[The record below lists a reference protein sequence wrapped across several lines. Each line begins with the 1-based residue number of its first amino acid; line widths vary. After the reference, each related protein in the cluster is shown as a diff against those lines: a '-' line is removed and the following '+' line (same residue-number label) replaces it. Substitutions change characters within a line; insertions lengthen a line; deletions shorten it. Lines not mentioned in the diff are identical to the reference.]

1 MTAPLNAVPAAIPP
15 ESARN
20 EGSRRELQ
28 AKLAGLGD
36 LGGKK
41 ISPEAKAK
49 KLREACEGFE
59 SVFIQK
65 MWQEMRNTLPK
76 NGLLHGRDEQYWQD
90 MYDQEL
96 SKSMTSAGGI
106 GLADMMYEQLSRN
119 LVSASRGAAGSGR
132 GASFTPTAAPL
143 LQAAPK
149 TPEATAVADAPSAAH
164 AAQAP
169 QAAGR
174 RDAVPSVYDGA
185 APQSGAMDRQ
195 AAASRVAASADNGAD
210 ARSGT
215 EALSNPEVE
224 RALAALRAQQALAPP
239 AQGRVEAVPAGQGV
253 RRQEASSG
261 LELAQMA
268 QREAGDKLGPRAV
281 RPPLRHP
288 ARPDGAL
295 LQNAAFTQAAP
306 SAQSISQSAIPAGTP
321 TAVQAAMSFAG
332 AIPGAPLASAA
343 QPGVMPAPQTQGQ
356 GRNPAQAAEAAPPTR
371 TVRYTTNI
379 PQKGRRRGQEL
390 IRTLNT
396 DGTGPSSRAGAGLAA
411 YHAAQ
416 IQAQPQPAQDA
427 AQSSVQN
434 SGRTVAPAGAQ
445 AANPAPVQAAAQPA
459 PHAGDQAVP
468 PLTARSAEGRS
479 ASGNGAADSF
489 AIPPLTAG
497 DLRG

>member
-15 ESARN
+15 ESARS

-28 AKLAGLGD
+28 ARLAGLGD

-119 LVSASRGAAGSGR
+119 LVSASRGTAGSGR
-132 GASFTPTAAPL
+132 GASFTPSAAPL

-149 TPEATAVADAPSAAH
+149 TPEAPAVAAAAPSAAQTAQTPH
-164 AAQAP
+164 DAAR
-169 QAAGR
+169 GE
-174 RDAVPSVYDGA
+174 AVPSVYDGA
-185 APQSGAMDRQ
+185 VPQTGVINRQ
-195 AAASRVAASADNGAD
+195 AAADNGTD
-210 ARSGT
+210 AHSGT

-224 RALAALRAQQALAPP
+224 RALAALRAQQALTAP

-253 RRQEASSG
+253 RRQQASSG

-288 ARPDGAL
+288 ARTDGTP
-295 LQNAAFTQAAP
+295 LQNASFTQAAP
-306 SAQSISQSAIPAGTP
+306 SAQNMGQPAGQAGMPAGTP
-321 TAVQAAMSFAG
+321 TAVQAAMSSAG
-332 AIPGAPLASAA
+332 AIPGAPLVSAA
-343 QPGVMPAPQTQGQ
+343 AGPGVMAASQAQGPGQEPART
-356 GRNPAQAAEAAPPTR
+356 AEAAPQSR

-379 PQKGRRRGQEL
+379 PQKGRTRRGQEL

-396 DGTGPSSRAGAGLAA
+396 DGTGPGSRAGAGLAA

-416 IQAQPQPAQDA
+416 AQAQPQPAEDA
-427 AQSSVQN
+427 AQSSARN
-434 SGRTVAPAGAQ
+434 SVRTVAPAAAQ
-445 AANPAPVQAAAQPA
+445 AANPATTQS
-459 PHAGDQAVP
+459 GGQAVP
-468 PLTARSAEGRS
+468 PLTARSAESRN

>member
-1 MTAPLNAVPAAIPP
+1 MTAPLDAVPAAIPP
-15 ESARN
+15 ESARS

-28 AKLAGLGD
+28 ARLAGLGD

-119 LVSASRGAAGSGR
+119 LVSASRGTAGSGR
-132 GASFTPTAAPL
+132 GASFTPSAAPL

-149 TPEATAVADAPSAAH
+149 TPEAPAVAAAAPSAAQTAQTPH
-164 AAQAP
+164 DAAR
-169 QAAGR
+169 GE
-174 RDAVPSVYDGA
+174 AVPSVYDGA
-185 APQSGAMDRQ
+185 VPQTGVINRQ
-195 AAASRVAASADNGAD
+195 AAADNGTD
-210 ARSGT
+210 AHSGT

-224 RALAALRAQQALAPP
+224 RALAALRAQQALTAP

-253 RRQEASSG
+253 RRQQASSG

-288 ARPDGAL
+288 ARTDGTP
-295 LQNAAFTQAAP
+295 LQNASFTQAAP
-306 SAQSISQSAIPAGTP
+306 SAQNMGQPAGQAGMPAGTP
-321 TAVQAAMSFAG
+321 TAVQAAMSSAG
-332 AIPGAPLASAA
+332 AIPGAPLVSAA
-343 QPGVMPAPQTQGQ
+343 AGPGVMAASQAQGPGQVPART
-356 GRNPAQAAEAAPPTR
+356 AEAAPQSR

-379 PQKGRRRGQEL
+379 PQKGRTRRGQEL

-396 DGTGPSSRAGAGLAA
+396 DGTGPGSRAGAGLAA

-416 IQAQPQPAQDA
+416 AQAQPQPAEDA
-427 AQSSVQN
+427 AQSSARN
-434 SGRTVAPAGAQ
+434 SVRTVAPAAAQ
-445 AANPAPVQAAAQPA
+445 AANPATTQS
-459 PHAGDQAVP
+459 GGQAVP
-468 PLTARSAEGRS
+468 PLTARSAESRN

>member
-15 ESARN
+15 ESARS

-28 AKLAGLGD
+28 ARLAGLGD

-41 ISPEAKAK
+41 ISSEAKAK

-119 LVSASRGAAGSGR
+119 LVSASRGTAGSGR
-132 GASFTPTAAPL
+132 GASFTPSAAPL

-149 TPEATAVADAPSAAH
+149 TPEAPAVAAAAPSAAQTAQTPH
-164 AAQAP
+164 DAAR
-169 QAAGR
+169 GE
-174 RDAVPSVYDGA
+174 AVPSVYDGA
-185 APQSGAMDRQ
+185 VPQTGVINRQ
-195 AAASRVAASADNGAD
+195 AAADNGTD
-210 ARSGT
+210 AHSGT

-224 RALAALRAQQALAPP
+224 RALAALRAQQALTAP

-253 RRQEASSG
+253 RRQQASSG

-288 ARPDGAL
+288 ARTDGTP
-295 LQNAAFTQAAP
+295 LQNASFTQAAP
-306 SAQSISQSAIPAGTP
+306 SAQNMGQPAGQAGMPAGTP
-321 TAVQAAMSFAG
+321 TAVQAAMSSAG
-332 AIPGAPLASAA
+332 AIPGAPLVSAA
-343 QPGVMPAPQTQGQ
+343 AGPGVMAASQAQGPGQEPART
-356 GRNPAQAAEAAPPTR
+356 AEAAPPTR

-379 PQKGRRRGQEL
+379 PQKGRTRRGQEL

-396 DGTGPSSRAGAGLAA
+396 DGTGPGSRAGAGLAA

-416 IQAQPQPAQDA
+416 AQAQPQPAEDA
-427 AQSSVQN
+427 AQSSARN
-434 SGRTVAPAGAQ
+434 SVRAVAPAAAQ
-445 AANPAPVQAAAQPA
+445 AANPTTTQS
-459 PHAGDQAVP
+459 GGQAVP
-468 PLTARSAEGRS
+468 PLTARSAESRN

>member
-306 SAQSISQSAIPAGTP
+306 SAQNISQSAIPAGTP

-332 AIPGAPLASAA
+332 AIPAD
-343 QPGVMPAPQTQGQ
+343 
-356 GRNPAQAAEAAPPTR
+356 AAPPTR

>member
-268 QREAGDKLGPRAV
+268 QRIIRIEDGRIAGD
-281 RPPLRHP
+281 
-288 ARPDGAL
+288 
-295 LQNAAFTQAAP
+295 
-306 SAQSISQSAIPAGTP
+306 
-321 TAVQAAMSFAG
+321 
-332 AIPGAPLASAA
+332 
-343 QPGVMPAPQTQGQ
+343 
-356 GRNPAQAAEAAPPTR
+356 RN
-371 TVRYTTNI
+371 V
-379 PQKGRRRGQEL
+379 
-390 IRTLNT
+390 
-396 DGTGPSSRAGAGLAA
+396 
-411 YHAAQ
+411 
-416 IQAQPQPAQDA
+416 
-427 AQSSVQN
+427 
-434 SGRTVAPAGAQ
+434 
-445 AANPAPVQAAAQPA
+445 
-459 PHAGDQAVP
+459 
-468 PLTARSAEGRS
+468 
-479 ASGNGAADSF
+479 
-489 AIPPLTAG
+489 
-497 DLRG
+497 

>member
-295 LQNAAFTQAAP
+295 LQHAAFTQAAP
-306 SAQSISQSAIPAGTP
+306 SAQSISQSVIPAGTP

-332 AIPGAPLASAA
+332 AIPD
-343 QPGVMPAPQTQGQ
+343 
-356 GRNPAQAAEAAPPTR
+356 AAPPTR

-379 PQKGRRRGQEL
+379 PQKGRWRGQEL

-427 AQSSVQN
+427 AQISVQN

>member
-15 ESARN
+15 ESARS

-28 AKLAGLGD
+28 ARLAGLGD

-119 LVSASRGAAGSGR
+119 LVSASRGTAGSGR
-132 GASFTPTAAPL
+132 GASFTPSAAPL

-149 TPEATAVADAPSAAH
+149 TPEAPAVAAAAPSAAQTAQTPH
-164 AAQAP
+164 DAAR
-169 QAAGR
+169 GE
-174 RDAVPSVYDGA
+174 AVPSVYDGA
-185 APQSGAMDRQ
+185 VPQTGVINRQ
-195 AAASRVAASADNGAD
+195 AAADNGTD
-210 ARSGT
+210 AHSGT

-224 RALAALRAQQALAPP
+224 RALAALRAQQALTAP

-253 RRQEASSG
+253 RRQQASSG

-281 RPPLRHP
+281 RPPLQHP
-288 ARPDGAL
+288 ARTDGTP
-295 LQNAAFTQAAP
+295 LQNASFTQAAP
-306 SAQSISQSAIPAGTP
+306 SAQNMGQPAGQAGMPAGTP
-321 TAVQAAMSFAG
+321 TAVQAAMSSAG
-332 AIPGAPLASAA
+332 AIPGAPLVSAA
-343 QPGVMPAPQTQGQ
+343 AGPGVMAASQAQGPGQEPART
-356 GRNPAQAAEAAPPTR
+356 AEAAPQSR

-379 PQKGRRRGQEL
+379 PQKGRTRRGQEL

-396 DGTGPSSRAGAGLAA
+396 DGTGPGSRAGAGLAA

-416 IQAQPQPAQDA
+416 AQAQPQPAEDA
-427 AQSSVQN
+427 AQSSARN
-434 SGRTVAPAGAQ
+434 SVRTVAPAAAQ
-445 AANPAPVQAAAQPA
+445 AANPTTTQS
-459 PHAGDQAVP
+459 GGQAVP
-468 PLTARSAEGRS
+468 PLTARSAESRN

>member
-1 MTAPLNAVPAAIPP
+1 MTAPLDAVPAAIPP
-15 ESARN
+15 ESARS

-28 AKLAGLGD
+28 ARLAGLGD

-119 LVSASRGAAGSGR
+119 LVSASRGTAGSGR
-132 GASFTPTAAPL
+132 GASFTPSAAPL

-149 TPEATAVADAPSAAH
+149 TPEAPAVAAAAPSAAQTAQTPH
-164 AAQAP
+164 DAAR
-169 QAAGR
+169 GE
-174 RDAVPSVYDGA
+174 AVPSVYDGA
-185 APQSGAMDRQ
+185 VPQTGVINRQ
-195 AAASRVAASADNGAD
+195 AAADNGTD
-210 ARSGT
+210 AHSGT

-224 RALAALRAQQALAPP
+224 RALAALRAQQALTAP

-253 RRQEASSG
+253 RRQQASSG

-288 ARPDGAL
+288 ARTDGTP
-295 LQNAAFTQAAP
+295 LQNASFTQAAP
-306 SAQSISQSAIPAGTP
+306 SAQNMGQPAGQAGMPAGTP
-321 TAVQAAMSFAG
+321 TAVQAAMSSAG
-332 AIPGAPLASAA
+332 AIPGAPLVSAA
-343 QPGVMPAPQTQGQ
+343 AGPGVMAASQAQGPGQDPART
-356 GRNPAQAAEAAPPTR
+356 AEAAPQSR

-379 PQKGRRRGQEL
+379 PQKGRTRRGQEL

-396 DGTGPSSRAGAGLAA
+396 DGTGPGSRAGAGLAA

-416 IQAQPQPAQDA
+416 AQAQPQPAEDA
-427 AQSSVQN
+427 AQSSARN
-434 SGRTVAPAGAQ
+434 SVRTVAPAAAQ
-445 AANPAPVQAAAQPA
+445 AANPATTQS
-459 PHAGDQAVP
+459 GGQAVP
-468 PLTARSAEGRS
+468 PLTARSAESRN

>member
-15 ESARN
+15 ESARS

-28 AKLAGLGD
+28 ARLAGLGD

-119 LVSASRGAAGSGR
+119 LVSASRGTAGSGR
-132 GASFTPTAAPL
+132 GASFTPSAAPL

-149 TPEATAVADAPSAAH
+149 TPEAPAVAAAAPSAAQT
-164 AAQAP
+164 AQAP
-169 QAAGR
+169 HDAARGE
-174 RDAVPSVYDGA
+174 AVPSVYDGA
-185 APQSGAMDRQ
+185 VPQTGVINRQ
-195 AAASRVAASADNGAD
+195 AAADNGTD
-210 ARSGT
+210 AHSGT

-224 RALAALRAQQALAPP
+224 RALAALRAQQALTAP

-253 RRQEASSG
+253 RRQQASSG

-288 ARPDGAL
+288 ARTDGTP
-295 LQNAAFTQAAP
+295 LQNASFTQAAP
-306 SAQSISQSAIPAGTP
+306 SAQNMGQPAGQAGMPAGTP
-321 TAVQAAMSFAG
+321 TAVQAAMSSAG
-332 AIPGAPLASAA
+332 AIPGAPLVSAA
-343 QPGVMPAPQTQGQ
+343 AGPGVMAASQAQGPGQEPART
-356 GRNPAQAAEAAPPTR
+356 AEAAPQSR

-379 PQKGRRRGQEL
+379 PQKGRTRRGQEL

-396 DGTGPSSRAGAGLAA
+396 DGTGPGSRAGAGLAA

-416 IQAQPQPAQDA
+416 AQAQPQPAEDA
-427 AQSSVQN
+427 AQSSARN
-434 SGRTVAPAGAQ
+434 SVRTVAPAAAQ
-445 AANPAPVQAAAQPA
+445 AANPTTTQS
-459 PHAGDQAVP
+459 GGQAVP
-468 PLTARSAEGRS
+468 PLTARSAESRN

>member
-1 MTAPLNAVPAAIPP
+1 
-15 ESARN
+15 
-20 EGSRRELQ
+20 
-28 AKLAGLGD
+28 
-36 LGGKK
+36 
-41 ISPEAKAK
+41 
-49 KLREACEGFE
+49 
-59 SVFIQK
+59 
-65 MWQEMRNTLPK
+65 MRNTLPK

-119 LVSASRGAAGSGR
+119 LVSASRGTAGSGR
-132 GASFTPTAAPL
+132 GASFTPSAAPL

-149 TPEATAVADAPSAAH
+149 TPEAPAVAAAAPSAAQTAQTPH
-164 AAQAP
+164 DAAR
-169 QAAGR
+169 GE
-174 RDAVPSVYDGA
+174 AVPSVYDGA
-185 APQSGAMDRQ
+185 VPQTGVINRQ
-195 AAASRVAASADNGAD
+195 AAADNGTD
-210 ARSGT
+210 AHSGT

-224 RALAALRAQQALAPP
+224 RALAALRAQQALTAP

-253 RRQEASSG
+253 RRQQASSG

-288 ARPDGAL
+288 ARTDGTP
-295 LQNAAFTQAAP
+295 LQNASFTQAAP
-306 SAQSISQSAIPAGTP
+306 SAQNMGQPAGQAGMPAGTP
-321 TAVQAAMSFAG
+321 TAVQAAMSSAG
-332 AIPGAPLASAA
+332 AIPGAPLVSAA
-343 QPGVMPAPQTQGQ
+343 AGPGVMAASQAQGPGQEPART
-356 GRNPAQAAEAAPPTR
+356 AEAAPQSR

-379 PQKGRRRGQEL
+379 PQKGRTRRGQEL

-396 DGTGPSSRAGAGLAA
+396 DGTGPGSRAGAGLAA

-416 IQAQPQPAQDA
+416 AQAQPQPAEDA
-427 AQSSVQN
+427 AQSSARN
-434 SGRTVAPAGAQ
+434 SVRTVAPAAAQ
-445 AANPAPVQAAAQPA
+445 AANPATTQS
-459 PHAGDQAVP
+459 GGQAVP
-468 PLTARSAEGRS
+468 PLTARSAESRN

>member
-15 ESARN
+15 ESARS

-28 AKLAGLGD
+28 ARLAGLGD

-119 LVSASRGAAGSGR
+119 LVSASRGTAGSGR
-132 GASFTPTAAPL
+132 GASFTPSAAPL

-149 TPEATAVADAPSAAH
+149 TPEAPAVAAAAPSAAQT
-164 AAQAP
+164 AQAP
-169 QAAGR
+169 HDAARGE
-174 RDAVPSVYDGA
+174 AVPSVYDGA
-185 APQSGAMDRQ
+185 VPQTGVINRQ
-195 AAASRVAASADNGAD
+195 AAADNGTD
-210 ARSGT
+210 AHSGT

-224 RALAALRAQQALAPP
+224 RALAALRAQQALTAP
-239 AQGRVEAVPAGQGV
+239 AQGRVEAVTAGQGV
-253 RRQEASSG
+253 RRQQASSG

-288 ARPDGAL
+288 ARTDGTP
-295 LQNAAFTQAAP
+295 LQNASFTQATP
-306 SAQSISQSAIPAGTP
+306 SAQNMGQPAGQAGMPAGTP
-321 TAVQAAMSFAG
+321 TAVQAAMSSAG
-332 AIPGAPLASAA
+332 AIPGAPLVSAA
-343 QPGVMPAPQTQGQ
+343 AGPGVMAASQAQGPGQEPA
-356 GRNPAQAAEAAPPTR
+356 RAAEAAPQSR

-379 PQKGRRRGQEL
+379 PQKGRTRRGQEL

-396 DGTGPSSRAGAGLAA
+396 DGTGPDSRAGAGLAA

-416 IQAQPQPAQDA
+416 AQAQPQPAEDA
-427 AQSSVQN
+427 AQSSARN
-434 SGRTVAPAGAQ
+434 SVRTVAPAAAQ
-445 AANPAPVQAAAQPA
+445 AANPATTQS
-459 PHAGDQAVP
+459 GGQAVP
-468 PLTARSAEGRS
+468 PLTARSAESRN

>member
-1 MTAPLNAVPAAIPP
+1 MTAPLNAV
-15 ESARN
+15 
-20 EGSRRELQ
+20 RRELQ

-119 LVSASRGAAGSGR
+119 LVSASRGTAGSGR

-149 TPEATAVADAPSAAH
+149 TPEVTAVADAPSAAP
-164 AAQAP
+164 AA

-195 AAASRVAASADNGAD
+195 AAASQVAASADNGAD

-253 RRQEASSG
+253 RRQEASYG

-306 SAQSISQSAIPAGTP
+306 SAQSMSQSAMPAGTP

-356 GRNPAQAAEAAPPTR
+356 GRNPAQADEAAPPTR

-396 DGTGPSSRAGAGLAA
+396 DGTGPGSRAGAGLAA

-434 SGRTVAPAGAQ
+434 SVRTVAPAGAQ
-445 AANPAPVQAAAQPA
+445 AANPAQVQAAAQPA

>member
-15 ESARN
+15 ESARS

-28 AKLAGLGD
+28 ARLAGLGD

-119 LVSASRGAAGSGR
+119 LVSASRGTAGSGR
-132 GASFTPTAAPL
+132 GASFTPSAAPL

-149 TPEATAVADAPSAAH
+149 TPEAPAVAAAAPSAAQTAQTPH
-164 AAQAP
+164 DAAR
-169 QAAGR
+169 GE
-174 RDAVPSVYDGA
+174 AVPSVYDGA
-185 APQSGAMDRQ
+185 VPQTGVINRQ
-195 AAASRVAASADNGAD
+195 AAADNGTD
-210 ARSGT
+210 AHSGT

-224 RALAALRAQQALAPP
+224 RALAALRAQQALTAP

-253 RRQEASSG
+253 RRQQASSG

-288 ARPDGAL
+288 ARTDGTP
-295 LQNAAFTQAAP
+295 LQNASFTQAAP
-306 SAQSISQSAIPAGTP
+306 SAQNMGQPAGQAGMPAGTP
-321 TAVQAAMSFAG
+321 TAVQAAMSSAG
-332 AIPGAPLASAA
+332 AIPGAPLVSAA
-343 QPGVMPAPQTQGQ
+343 AGPGVMAASQAQGPGQEPART
-356 GRNPAQAAEAAPPTR
+356 AEAAPPTR

-379 PQKGRRRGQEL
+379 PQKGRTRRGQEL

-396 DGTGPSSRAGAGLAA
+396 DGTGPGSRAGAGLAA

-416 IQAQPQPAQDA
+416 AQAQPQPAEDA
-427 AQSSVQN
+427 AQSSARN
-434 SGRTVAPAGAQ
+434 SVRAVAPAAAQ
-445 AANPAPVQAAAQPA
+445 AANPTTTQS
-459 PHAGDQAVP
+459 GGQAVP
-468 PLTARSAEGRS
+468 PLTARSAESRN

>member
-15 ESARN
+15 ESARS

-28 AKLAGLGD
+28 ARLAGLGD

-119 LVSASRGAAGSGR
+119 LVSASRGTAGSGR
-132 GASFTPTAAPL
+132 GASFTPSAAPL

-149 TPEATAVADAPSAAH
+149 TPEAPAVAAAAPSAAQT
-164 AAQAP
+164 AQAP
-169 QAAGR
+169 HDAARGE
-174 RDAVPSVYDGA
+174 AVPSVYDGA
-185 APQSGAMDRQ
+185 VPQTGVINRQ
-195 AAASRVAASADNGAD
+195 AAADNGTD
-210 ARSGT
+210 AHSGT

-224 RALAALRAQQALAPP
+224 RALAALRAQQALTAP

-253 RRQEASSG
+253 RRQQASSG

-288 ARPDGAL
+288 ARTDGTP
-295 LQNAAFTQAAP
+295 LQNASFTQAAP
-306 SAQSISQSAIPAGTP
+306 SAQNMGQPAGQAGMPAGTP
-321 TAVQAAMSFAG
+321 TAVQAAMSSAG
-332 AIPGAPLASAA
+332 AIPGAPLVSAA
-343 QPGVMPAPQTQGQ
+343 AGPGVMAASQAQGPGQEPART
-356 GRNPAQAAEAAPPTR
+356 AEAAPQSR

-379 PQKGRRRGQEL
+379 PQKGRTRRGQEL

-396 DGTGPSSRAGAGLAA
+396 DGTGPGSRAGAGLAA

-416 IQAQPQPAQDA
+416 AQAQPQPAEDA
-427 AQSSVQN
+427 AQSSARN
-434 SGRTVAPAGAQ
+434 SVRTVAPAAAQ
-445 AANPAPVQAAAQPA
+445 AANPATTQS
-459 PHAGDQAVP
+459 GGQAVP
-468 PLTARSAEGRS
+468 PLTARSAESRN

>member
-119 LVSASRGAAGSGR
+119 LVSASRGTAGSGR

-149 TPEATAVADAPSAAH
+149 TPEVTAVADAPSAAP
-164 AAQAP
+164 AAPAA

-215 EALSNPEVE
+215 EALS
-224 RALAALRAQQALAPP
+224 
-239 AQGRVEAVPAGQGV
+239 
-253 RRQEASSG
+253 
-261 LELAQMA
+261 
-268 QREAGDKLGPRAV
+268 
-281 RPPLRHP
+281 
-288 ARPDGAL
+288 
-295 LQNAAFTQAAP
+295 
-306 SAQSISQSAIPAGTP
+306 
-321 TAVQAAMSFAG
+321 
-332 AIPGAPLASAA
+332 
-343 QPGVMPAPQTQGQ
+343 
-356 GRNPAQAAEAAPPTR
+356 
-371 TVRYTTNI
+371 
-379 PQKGRRRGQEL
+379 
-390 IRTLNT
+390 
-396 DGTGPSSRAGAGLAA
+396 
-411 YHAAQ
+411 
-416 IQAQPQPAQDA
+416 
-427 AQSSVQN
+427 
-434 SGRTVAPAGAQ
+434 
-445 AANPAPVQAAAQPA
+445 
-459 PHAGDQAVP
+459 
-468 PLTARSAEGRS
+468 
-479 ASGNGAADSF
+479 
-489 AIPPLTAG
+489 
-497 DLRG
+497 

>member
-15 ESARN
+15 ESARS

-28 AKLAGLGD
+28 ARLAGLGD

-119 LVSASRGAAGSGR
+119 LVSASRGTAGSGR
-132 GASFTPTAAPL
+132 GASFTPSAAPL

-149 TPEATAVADAPSAAH
+149 TPEAPAVAAAAPSAAQTAQTPH
-164 AAQAP
+164 DAAR
-169 QAAGR
+169 GE
-174 RDAVPSVYDGA
+174 AVPSVYDGA
-185 APQSGAMDRQ
+185 VPQTGVINRQ
-195 AAASRVAASADNGAD
+195 AAADNGTD
-210 ARSGT
+210 AHSGT

-224 RALAALRAQQALAPP
+224 RALAALRAQQALTAP

-253 RRQEASSG
+253 RRQQASSG

-288 ARPDGAL
+288 ARTDGTP
-295 LQNAAFTQAAP
+295 LQNASFTQAAP
-306 SAQSISQSAIPAGTP
+306 SAQNMGQPAGQAGMPAGTP
-321 TAVQAAMSFAG
+321 TAVQAAMSSAG
-332 AIPGAPLASAA
+332 AIPGAPLVSAA
-343 QPGVMPAPQTQGQ
+343 AGPGVMAASQAQGPGQEPART
-356 GRNPAQAAEAAPPTR
+356 AEAAPQSR

-379 PQKGRRRGQEL
+379 PQKGRTRRGQEL

-396 DGTGPSSRAGAGLAA
+396 DGTGPGSRAGAGLAA

-416 IQAQPQPAQDA
+416 AQAQPQPAEDA
-427 AQSSVQN
+427 AQSSARN
-434 SGRTVAPAGAQ
+434 SVRTVAPAAAQ
-445 AANPAPVQAAAQPA
+445 AANPATTQS
-459 PHAGDQAVP
+459 GGQAVP
-468 PLTARSAEGRS
+468 PLTARSAESRI
-479 ASGNGAADSF
+479 ASGNGAAESF

>member
-15 ESARN
+15 ESARS

-28 AKLAGLGD
+28 ARLAGLGD

-106 GLADMMYEQLSRN
+106 GLEDMMYEQLSRN
-119 LVSASRGAAGSGR
+119 LVSASRGTAGSGR
-132 GASFTPTAAPL
+132 GASFTPSAAPL

-149 TPEATAVADAPSAAH
+149 TPEAPAVAAAAPSAAQT
-164 AAQAP
+164 AQAP
-169 QAAGR
+169 HDAARGE
-174 RDAVPSVYDGA
+174 AVPSVYDGA
-185 APQSGAMDRQ
+185 VPQTGVINRQ
-195 AAASRVAASADNGAD
+195 AAADNGTD
-210 ARSGT
+210 AHSGT

-224 RALAALRAQQALAPP
+224 RALAALRAQQALTAP

-253 RRQEASSG
+253 RRQQASSG

-288 ARPDGAL
+288 ARTDGTP
-295 LQNAAFTQAAP
+295 LQNASFTQAAP
-306 SAQSISQSAIPAGTP
+306 SAQNMGQPAGQAGMPAGTP
-321 TAVQAAMSFAG
+321 TAVQAAMSSAG
-332 AIPGAPLASAA
+332 AIPGAPLVSAA
-343 QPGVMPAPQTQGQ
+343 AGPGVMAASQAQGPGQEPART
-356 GRNPAQAAEAAPPTR
+356 AEAAPQSR

-379 PQKGRRRGQEL
+379 PQKGRTRRGQEL

-396 DGTGPSSRAGAGLAA
+396 DGTGPGSRAGAGLAA

-416 IQAQPQPAQDA
+416 AQAQPQPAEDA
-427 AQSSVQN
+427 AQSSARN
-434 SGRTVAPAGAQ
+434 SVRTVAPAAAQ
-445 AANPAPVQAAAQPA
+445 AANPATTQS
-459 PHAGDQAVP
+459 GGQAVP
-468 PLTARSAEGRS
+468 PLTARSAESRN

>member
-15 ESARN
+15 ESARS

-28 AKLAGLGD
+28 ARLAGLGD

-119 LVSASRGAAGSGR
+119 LVSASRGTAGSGR
-132 GASFTPTAAPL
+132 GASFTPSAAPL

-149 TPEATAVADAPSAAH
+149 TPEAPAVAVAAPSAAQT
-164 AAQAP
+164 AQAP
-169 QAAGR
+169 HDAARGE
-174 RDAVPSVYDGA
+174 AVPSVYDGA
-185 APQSGAMDRQ
+185 VPQTGVINRQ
-195 AAASRVAASADNGAD
+195 AAADKGTD
-210 ARSGT
+210 AHSGT

-224 RALAALRAQQALAPP
+224 RALAALRAQQALTAP

-253 RRQEASSG
+253 RRQQASSG

-288 ARPDGAL
+288 ARTDGTP
-295 LQNAAFTQAAP
+295 LQNASFTQAAP
-306 SAQSISQSAIPAGTP
+306 SAQNMGQPAGQAGMPAGTL
-321 TAVQAAMSFAG
+321 TAVQAAMSSAG
-332 AIPGAPLASAA
+332 AIPGAPLVSAA
-343 QPGVMPAPQTQGQ
+343 AGPGVMAASQAQGPGQEPART
-356 GRNPAQAAEAAPPTR
+356 AEAAPQSR

-379 PQKGRRRGQEL
+379 PQKGRTRRGQEL

-396 DGTGPSSRAGAGLAA
+396 DGTGPGSRAGAGLAA

-416 IQAQPQPAQDA
+416 AQAQPQPAEDA
-427 AQSSVQN
+427 AQSSARN
-434 SGRTVAPAGAQ
+434 SVRTVAPAAAQ
-445 AANPAPVQAAAQPA
+445 AANPATTQS
-459 PHAGDQAVP
+459 GGQAVP
-468 PLTARSAEGRS
+468 PLTARSAESRN

>member
-15 ESARN
+15 ESARS

-28 AKLAGLGD
+28 ARLAGLGD

-76 NGLLHGRDEQYWQD
+76 NGLLQGRDEQYWQD

-119 LVSASRGAAGSGR
+119 LVSASRGTAGSGR
-132 GASFTPTAAPL
+132 GASFTPSAAPL

-149 TPEATAVADAPSAAH
+149 TPEAPAVAAAAPSAAQT
-164 AAQAP
+164 AQAP
-169 QAAGR
+169 HDAARGE
-174 RDAVPSVYDGA
+174 AVPSVYDGA
-185 APQSGAMDRQ
+185 VPQTGVINRQ
-195 AAASRVAASADNGAD
+195 AAADNGTD
-210 ARSGT
+210 AHSGT

-224 RALAALRAQQALAPP
+224 RALAALRAQQALTAP
-239 AQGRVEAVPAGQGV
+239 AQGRVEAVTAGQGV
-253 RRQEASSG
+253 RRQQASSG

-288 ARPDGAL
+288 ARTDGTP
-295 LQNAAFTQAAP
+295 LQNASFTQAAP
-306 SAQSISQSAIPAGTP
+306 SAQNMGQPAGQAGMPAGTP
-321 TAVQAAMSFAG
+321 TAVQAAMSSAG
-332 AIPGAPLASAA
+332 AIPGAPLVSAA
-343 QPGVMPAPQTQGQ
+343 AGPGVMAASQAQGPGQEPART
-356 GRNPAQAAEAAPPTR
+356 AEAAPQSR

-379 PQKGRRRGQEL
+379 PQKGRTRRGQEL

-396 DGTGPSSRAGAGLAA
+396 DGTGPGSRAGAGLAA

-416 IQAQPQPAQDA
+416 AQAQPQPAEDA
-427 AQSSVQN
+427 AQSSARN
-434 SGRTVAPAGAQ
+434 SVRTVAPAAAQ
-445 AANPAPVQAAAQPA
+445 AANPATTQS
-459 PHAGDQAVP
+459 GGQAVP
-468 PLTARSAEGRS
+468 PLTARSAESRN

>member
-15 ESARN
+15 ESARS

-28 AKLAGLGD
+28 ARLAGLGD

-41 ISPEAKAK
+41 MSPEAIAK

-119 LVSASRGAAGSGR
+119 LVSASRGTAGSGR
-132 GASFTPTAAPL
+132 GASFTPSAAPL

-149 TPEATAVADAPSAAH
+149 TPEAPAVAVAAPSAAQT
-164 AAQAP
+164 AQAP
-169 QAAGR
+169 HDAARGE
-174 RDAVPSVYDGA
+174 AVPSVYDGA
-185 APQSGAMDRQ
+185 VPQTGVINRQ
-195 AAASRVAASADNGAD
+195 TAADKGTD
-210 ARSGT
+210 AHSGT

-224 RALAALRAQQALAPP
+224 RALAALRAQQALTAP

-253 RRQEASSG
+253 RRQQASSG

-288 ARPDGAL
+288 ARTDGTP
-295 LQNAAFTQAAP
+295 LQNASFTQAAP
-306 SAQSISQSAIPAGTP
+306 SAQNMGQPAGQAGMPAGTP
-321 TAVQAAMSFAG
+321 TAVQAAMSSAG
-332 AIPGAPLASAA
+332 AIPGAPLVSAA
-343 QPGVMPAPQTQGQ
+343 AGPGVMAASQAQGPGQEPART
-356 GRNPAQAAEAAPPTR
+356 AEAAPQSR

-379 PQKGRRRGQEL
+379 PQKGRTRRGQEL

-396 DGTGPSSRAGAGLAA
+396 DGTGPGSRAGAGLAA

-416 IQAQPQPAQDA
+416 AQAQPQPAEDA
-427 AQSSVQN
+427 AQSSARN
-434 SGRTVAPAGAQ
+434 SVRTVAPAAAQ
-445 AANPAPVQAAAQPA
+445 AANPATTQS
-459 PHAGDQAVP
+459 GGQAVP
-468 PLTARSAEGRS
+468 PLTARSAESRN

>member
-15 ESARN
+15 ESARS

-28 AKLAGLGD
+28 ARLAGLGD

-119 LVSASRGAAGSGR
+119 LVSASRGTAGSGR
-132 GASFTPTAAPL
+132 GASFTPSAAPL

-149 TPEATAVADAPSAAH
+149 TPEAPAVAAAAPSAAQT
-164 AAQAP
+164 AQAP
-169 QAAGR
+169 HDAARGE
-174 RDAVPSVYDGA
+174 AVPSVYDGA
-185 APQSGAMDRQ
+185 VPQTGVINRQ
-195 AAASRVAASADNGAD
+195 AAADNGTD
-210 ARSGT
+210 AHSGT

-224 RALAALRAQQALAPP
+224 RALAALRAQQALTAP
-239 AQGRVEAVPAGQGV
+239 AQGRVEVVPAGQGV
-253 RRQEASSG
+253 RRQQASSG

-288 ARPDGAL
+288 ARTDGTP
-295 LQNAAFTQAAP
+295 LQNASFTQAAP
-306 SAQSISQSAIPAGTP
+306 SAQNMGQPAGQAGMPAGTP
-321 TAVQAAMSFAG
+321 TAVQAAMSSAG
-332 AIPGAPLASAA
+332 AIPGAPLVSAA
-343 QPGVMPAPQTQGQ
+343 AGPGVMAASQAQGPGQEPART
-356 GRNPAQAAEAAPPTR
+356 AEAAPQSR

-379 PQKGRRRGQEL
+379 PQKGRTRRGQEL

-396 DGTGPSSRAGAGLAA
+396 DGTGPGSRAGAGLAA

-416 IQAQPQPAQDA
+416 AQTQPQPAEDA
-427 AQSSVQN
+427 AQSSARN
-434 SGRTVAPAGAQ
+434 SVRTVAPAAAQ
-445 AANPAPVQAAAQPA
+445 AANPATTQS
-459 PHAGDQAVP
+459 GGQAVP
-468 PLTARSAEGRS
+468 PLTARSAESRN

>member
-1 MTAPLNAVPAAIPP
+1 MTAPLDAVPAAIPP
-15 ESARN
+15 ESARS

-28 AKLAGLGD
+28 ARLAGLGD

-119 LVSASRGAAGSGR
+119 LVSASRGTAGSGR
-132 GASFTPTAAPL
+132 GASFTPSAAPL
-143 LQAAPK
+143 LQAASK
-149 TPEATAVADAPSAAH
+149 TPEAPAVAAAAPSAAQTAQTPH
-164 AAQAP
+164 DAAR
-169 QAAGR
+169 GE
-174 RDAVPSVYDGA
+174 AVPSVYDGA
-185 APQSGAMDRQ
+185 VPQTGVINRQ
-195 AAASRVAASADNGAD
+195 AAADNGTD
-210 ARSGT
+210 AHSGT

-224 RALAALRAQQALAPP
+224 RALAALRAQQALTAP
-239 AQGRVEAVPAGQGV
+239 AQGRVEAVTAGQGV
-253 RRQEASSG
+253 RRQQASSG

-288 ARPDGAL
+288 ARTDGTP
-295 LQNAAFTQAAP
+295 LQNASFTQAAP
-306 SAQSISQSAIPAGTP
+306 SAQNMGQPAGQAGMPAGTP
-321 TAVQAAMSFAG
+321 TAVQAAMSSAG
-332 AIPGAPLASAA
+332 AIPGAPLVSAA
-343 QPGVMPAPQTQGQ
+343 AGPGVMAASQAQGPGQEPART
-356 GRNPAQAAEAAPPTR
+356 AEAAPQSR

-379 PQKGRRRGQEL
+379 PQKGRTRRGQEL

-396 DGTGPSSRAGAGLAA
+396 DGTGPGSRAGAGLAA

-416 IQAQPQPAQDA
+416 AQAQPQPAEDA
-427 AQSSVQN
+427 AQSSARN
-434 SGRTVAPAGAQ
+434 SVRTVAPAAAQ
-445 AANPAPVQAAAQPA
+445 AANPATTQS
-459 PHAGDQAVP
+459 GGQAVP
-468 PLTARSAEGRS
+468 PLTARSAESRN

>member
-1 MTAPLNAVPAAIPP
+1 MTAPLDAVPAAIPP
-15 ESARN
+15 ESARS

-28 AKLAGLGD
+28 ARLAGLGD

-119 LVSASRGAAGSGR
+119 LVSASRGTAGSGR
-132 GASFTPTAAPL
+132 GASFTPSAAPL

-149 TPEATAVADAPSAAH
+149 TPEAPAVAAAAPSAAQTAQTPH
-164 AAQAP
+164 DAAR
-169 QAAGR
+169 GE
-174 RDAVPSVYDGA
+174 AVPSVYDGA
-185 APQSGAMDRQ
+185 VPQTGVINRQ
-195 AAASRVAASADNGAD
+195 AAADNGTD
-210 ARSGT
+210 AHSGT

-224 RALAALRAQQALAPP
+224 RALAALRAQQALTAP

-253 RRQEASSG
+253 RRQQASSG

-288 ARPDGAL
+288 ARTDGTP
-295 LQNAAFTQAAP
+295 LQNASFTQAAP
-306 SAQSISQSAIPAGTP
+306 SAQNMGQPAGQAGMPAGTP
-321 TAVQAAMSFAG
+321 TAVQAAMSSAG
-332 AIPGAPLASAA
+332 AIPGAPLVSAA
-343 QPGVMPAPQTQGQ
+343 AGPGVMAASQAQGPGQEPART
-356 GRNPAQAAEAAPPTR
+356 AEAAPQSR

-379 PQKGRRRGQEL
+379 PQKGRTRRGQEL

-396 DGTGPSSRAGAGLAA
+396 DGTGPGSRAGAGLAA

-416 IQAQPQPAQDA
+416 AQAQPQPAEDA
-427 AQSSVQN
+427 AQSSARN
-434 SGRTVAPAGAQ
+434 SVRTVAPAAAQ
-445 AANPAPVQAAAQPA
+445 AANPATTQS
-459 PHAGDQAVP
+459 GGQAVP
-468 PLTARSAEGRS
+468 PLTARSAESRN

>member
-49 KLREACEGFE
+49 KLLEACEGFE

-119 LVSASRGAAGSGR
+119 LVSASRGTAGSGR

-149 TPEATAVADAPSAAH
+149 TPEATAVADAPSAAP
-164 AAQAP
+164 AAPAA

-253 RRQEASSG
+253 RRQEASYG

-306 SAQSISQSAIPAGTP
+306 SAQSMSQSAMPAGTP

-356 GRNPAQAAEAAPPTR
+356 GRNPAQAA
-371 TVRYTTNI
+371 VI
-379 PQKGRRRGQEL
+379 G
-390 IRTLNT
+390 
-396 DGTGPSSRAGAGLAA
+396 GAS
-411 YHAAQ
+411 H
-416 IQAQPQPAQDA
+416 
-427 AQSSVQN
+427 
-434 SGRTVAPAGAQ
+434 GA
-445 AANPAPVQAAAQPA
+445 
-459 PHAGDQAVP
+459 
-468 PLTARSAEGRS
+468 
-479 ASGNGAADSF
+479 
-489 AIPPLTAG
+489 
-497 DLRG
+497 

>member
-15 ESARN
+15 ESARS

-28 AKLAGLGD
+28 ARLAGLGD

-119 LVSASRGAAGSGR
+119 LVSASRGTAGSGR
-132 GASFTPTAAPL
+132 GASFTPSAAPL

-149 TPEATAVADAPSAAH
+149 TPEAPAVAAAAPSAAQT
-164 AAQAP
+164 AQAP
-169 QAAGR
+169 HDAARGE
-174 RDAVPSVYDGA
+174 AVPSVYDGA
-185 APQSGAMDRQ
+185 VPQTGVINRQ
-195 AAASRVAASADNGAD
+195 AAADNGTD
-210 ARSGT
+210 AHSGT

-224 RALAALRAQQALAPP
+224 RALAALRAQQALTAP
-239 AQGRVEAVPAGQGV
+239 AQGRVEVVPAGQGV
-253 RRQEASSG
+253 RRQQACSG

-288 ARPDGAL
+288 ARTDGTP
-295 LQNAAFTQAAP
+295 LQNASFTQAAP
-306 SAQSISQSAIPAGTP
+306 SAQNMGQPAGQAGMPAGTP
-321 TAVQAAMSFAG
+321 TAVQAAMSSAG
-332 AIPGAPLASAA
+332 AIPGAPLVSAA
-343 QPGVMPAPQTQGQ
+343 AGPGVMAASQAQGPGQEPART
-356 GRNPAQAAEAAPPTR
+356 AEAAPQSR

-379 PQKGRRRGQEL
+379 PQKGRTRRGQEL

-396 DGTGPSSRAGAGLAA
+396 DGTGPGSRAGAGLAA

-416 IQAQPQPAQDA
+416 AQTQPQPAEDA
-427 AQSSVQN
+427 AQSSARN
-434 SGRTVAPAGAQ
+434 SVRTVAPAAAQ
-445 AANPAPVQAAAQPA
+445 AANPATTQS
-459 PHAGDQAVP
+459 GGQAVP
-468 PLTARSAEGRS
+468 PLTARSAESRN

>member
-1 MTAPLNAVPAAIPP
+1 MTAPLDAVPAAIPP
-15 ESARN
+15 ESARS

-28 AKLAGLGD
+28 ARLAGLGD

-119 LVSASRGAAGSGR
+119 LVSASRGTAGSGR
-132 GASFTPTAAPL
+132 GASYNPSAAPL

-149 TPEATAVADAPSAAH
+149 TQEAPADASAAPSAAQTAQTPH
-164 AAQAP
+164 DAAR
-169 QAAGR
+169 GE
-174 RDAVPSVYDGA
+174 AVPSVYDGA
-185 APQSGAMDRQ
+185 VPQTGVINRQ
-195 AAASRVAASADNGAD
+195 AAADNGTD
-210 ARSGT
+210 AHSGT

-224 RALAALRAQQALAPP
+224 RALAALRAQQALTAP

-253 RRQEASSG
+253 RRQQASSG

-288 ARPDGAL
+288 ARTDGTP
-295 LQNAAFTQAAP
+295 LQNASFTQAAP
-306 SAQSISQSAIPAGTP
+306 SAQNMGQPAGQAGMPAGTP
-321 TAVQAAMSFAG
+321 TAVQAAMSSAG
-332 AIPGAPLASAA
+332 AIPGAPLVSAA
-343 QPGVMPAPQTQGQ
+343 AGPGVMAASQAQGPGQEPART
-356 GRNPAQAAEAAPPTR
+356 AEAAPQSR

-379 PQKGRRRGQEL
+379 PQKSRTRRGQEL

-396 DGTGPSSRAGAGLAA
+396 DGTGPGSRAGAGLAA

-416 IQAQPQPAQDA
+416 AQAQPQPAEDA
-427 AQSSVQN
+427 AQSSARN
-434 SGRTVAPAGAQ
+434 SVRTVAPAAAQ
-445 AANPAPVQAAAQPA
+445 AANPATTQS
-459 PHAGDQAVP
+459 GGQAVP
-468 PLTARSAEGRS
+468 PLTARSAESRN